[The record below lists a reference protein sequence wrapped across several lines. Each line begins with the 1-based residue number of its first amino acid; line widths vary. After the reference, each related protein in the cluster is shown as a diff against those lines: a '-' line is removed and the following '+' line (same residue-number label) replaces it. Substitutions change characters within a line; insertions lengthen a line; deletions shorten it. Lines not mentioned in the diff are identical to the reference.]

1 MIDNSND
8 SLKHYYIM
16 SGLLRELYEKKKLS
30 LFNDSVLLDYLIKKM
45 KKRKSKAKMIA
56 LLF

>member
-30 LFNDSVLLDYLIKKM
+30 LFNDSVLLDYLIRKNEEKK
-45 KKRKSKAKMIA
+45 KQG
-56 LLF
+56 